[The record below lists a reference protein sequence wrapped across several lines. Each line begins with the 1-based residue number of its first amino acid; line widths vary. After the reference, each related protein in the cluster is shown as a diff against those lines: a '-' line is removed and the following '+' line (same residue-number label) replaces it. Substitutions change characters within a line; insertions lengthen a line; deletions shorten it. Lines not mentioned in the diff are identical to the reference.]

1 MQKLYLPILHCRKTI
16 FSVFFRY
23 YHTTT
28 NNKGDNLHSRYLLYY
43 FLLKKSAIL
52 SLCTHAVCIAFYF
65 FHQSLKYCTRT
76 YFYELFPVPLF
87 FGLLFRLSVFVSLSA
102 VFPGGPALPFLSIFP
117 SMDSLTQSHDFGN
130 YLPIDGSQSTSPMQ
144 IFHPYPDSSFPC
156 LLGVSGML
164 KLCMPMM
171 ELLGVPLAQIW
182 CFSFSILPAEVEM
195 LQSSCL
201 RGQHLFF

>member
-1 MQKLYLPILHCRKTI
+1 MNTSLTNVSRIHCLLV
-16 FSVFFRY
+16 SP
-23 YHTTT
+23 
-28 NNKGDNLHSRYLLYY
+28 HSTWALGGIRIIQL
-43 FLLKKSAIL
+43 FL
-52 SLCTHAVCIAFYF
+52 SLKILL
-65 FHQSLKYCTRT
+65 SLDLIHN
-76 YFYELFPVPLF
+76 ELFPVPLF